1 MYMKMRL
8 YLRRNKEQMISFR
21 KRFLKLFSMSGQNLS
36 KKPQEKGKRMEA
48 VKEKETFLNPYVIQ
62 MDKFADSLVHLS
74 NTFVQLEPYRGT
86 FSKEEIEEMF
96 QRTTDRVCR
105 GCECERR
112 EECLGEKKIDTYQ
125 IFYEILCKVEEY
137 GAELNVE
144 LKRKLKRQCLLAPR
158 FLREALEV
166 FEGGKQVL
174 MWNQKIVRNREG
186 YAGQLMSLAGMLKG
200 ATRELDAGIFTDDHL
215 EKRIK
220 SQLRKSGV
228 RMLSVV
234 FYMTS
239 QGKYEIHLTVKAGKG
254 QLIATKEMAALVGRC
269 VGRIMVPEQGERPVV
284 GEEYCSIACVESARF
299 HTLQGVA
306 KIGKGCDK
314 ISGDTFLMTD
324 LPGGKKGIALSDG
337 MGSGEAALQESK
349 MVVEMLE
356 ELLEAGFPVKTA
368 IQMMNTA
375 LAIGREE
382 VRFSTIDVSMF
393 DLYTGT
399 CEFVKAGAS
408 VTFVKR
414 AEGVEKITSSTLPIG
429 VLQELEIDSQTLK
442 LESGDFVI
450 MVTDGVMDAL
460 PVGEQEELMKQ
471 FIWEAGMVNPKE
483 FAHHILGRVLEVS
496 GEVPSDDMTVIAV
509 GIWNL

>member
-1 MYMKMRL
+1 M
-8 YLRRNKEQMISFR
+8 
-21 KRFLKLFSMSGQNLS
+21 
-36 KKPQEKGKRMEA
+36 
-48 VKEKETFLNPYVIQ
+48 
-62 MDKFADSLVHLS
+62 
-74 NTFVQLEPYRGT
+74 
-86 FSKEEIEEMF
+86 
-96 QRTTDRVCR
+96 
-105 GCECERR
+105 
-112 EECLGEKKIDTYQ
+112 
-125 IFYEILCKVEEY
+125 
-137 GAELNVE
+137 
-144 LKRKLKRQCLLAPR
+144 
-158 FLREALEV
+158 
-166 FEGGKQVL
+166 GG
-174 MWNQKIVRNREG
+174 
-186 YAGQLMSLAGMLKG
+186 
-200 ATRELDAGIFTDDHL
+200 
-215 EKRIK
+215 
-220 SQLRKSGV
+220 
-228 RMLSVV
+228 
-234 FYMTS
+234 
-239 QGKYEIHLTVKAGKG
+239 
-254 QLIATKEMAALVGRC
+254 
-269 VGRIMVPEQGERPVV
+269 
-284 GEEYCSIACVESARF
+284 
-299 HTLQGVA
+299 
-306 KIGKGCDK
+306 
-314 ISGDTFLMTD
+314 
-324 LPGGKKGIALSDG
+324 
-337 MGSGEAALQESK
+337 
-349 MVVEMLE
+349 EMLE

-471 FIWEAGMVNPKE
+471 FIWEVGMVNPKE